1 MADTVFVSAIFVLP
15 VFFKKSWTFVCA
27 HGPLFISKTT
37 NHLEK
42 NIL

>member
-15 VFFKKSWTFVCA
+15 FITKKVGHLYPPTGILVR
-27 HGPLFISKTT
+27 SKTT

-42 NIL
+42 NIF